1 MKKIICLILSLAMM
15 VSLPCVA
22 STNTTS
28 NYNAADVKIDDYV
41 VWADTACLFNIEH
54 KGEKIPVTVTN
65 EYLEYFTKIFSDE
78 SLIYNAEQ
86 TAAQN
91 ESPTYENMP
100 CFYVEDNRDDN
111 IKYTFYFNDSI
122 VVLKKSNEEKVYS
135 FSYKNKN
142 TYSEMQKVIDKC
154 AIAEIEMQN
163 EYSKQQNN
171 SGKNDGVFIYNPTK
185 VFDSQFTVTTDSGV
199 NVNWYWGFFGYS
211 TDENNTD
218 TKFASYISK
227 TELWNKNVTYG
238 LFADKD
244 AGDNVIDFS
253 GTGYTRLSDMGKL
266 EIKESNILGY
276 SNIKMSFNVSENKE
290 IEAIKMEVTATNGV
304 KETYNVD
311 MKTFFSSGSVPE
323 YDAFKFS
330 HKANSV
336 IPKEIED
343 STPKFDY
350 LTLWKSSQRKIKA
363 VSYNGIGIKEEKLN
377 TTTIPEEV
385 DTFLNSLEF
394 TYTNK
399 KPDNSTEL
407 VRITYGSGSDFK
419 HPLYI
424 YETYIEFDGG
434 AESEYYT
441 FNDPS
446 AKEKVKKIFEAA
458 VNEYE
463 TDFMTYSYKDETDLR
478 YKYEF
483 EITLNEEQKNTWI
496 GEVCENDKVRI
507 TVHHKKPNQKN
518 RYQITLSGNGKSYTL
533 ASNSTDHLIIDK
545 DTPVP
550 YGFEKGGKIVL
561 SWTTGKDYVEN
572 YKNGTDL
579 TVSIYSKLDN
589 TKRGINSNYT
599 QNPVGGE
606 IKITK
611 IGEVIDLFDKKSEQI
626 ESDKPEQVFADVSKT
641 HWANEQIEKFYY
653 ANIVRGIGAGLC
665 APEDSITYEQMGVLL
680 NRLFGYSYENTA
692 KIPAIRQDVFTAI
705 AKACNLGKS
714 DNYDLF
720 DTFADKDDITEENK
734 PYVASLINENIAQGY
749 NGNLK
754 GNDTLTRAEAI
765 TLLYRSLKAVYGI
778 TDDDEPEEYKFKI
791 TPYINQYISVSA
803 DIPSEFSV
811 RENVPMSPEW
821 LVNVTEKERMKG
833 KFLMTFGPD
842 AVNDTHIYMVC
853 KIDNAVYTVEST
865 EIDRIEINSSP
876 YFYIEINAYYNIYK
890 DGTLIV
896 ENDKF
901 PLLYEGDMDGVTIG
915 KYSSVYPLT
924 MIIFENT
931 KLNQGK
937 KPEMP
942 NKQPHQI
949 KQEELFKEI
958 EEYEGG
964 KEIRATVIEGY
975 GKGLK
980 ADMYNPANGTFSLKI
995 NKEKTKA
1002 QINGTINA
1010 PNEIGTTS
1018 KVSIEVGETL
1028 EINETQA
1035 KVKLNIYCDGVLAT
1049 ENIYATISNLDAKL
1063 DETITVTTDDGIWS
1077 FTAHIYEIVN
1087 ESVN

>member
-1 MKKIICLILSLAMM
+1 M
-15 VSLPCVA
+15 
-22 STNTTS
+22 
-28 NYNAADVKIDDYV
+28 ID
-41 VWADTACLFNIEH
+41 
-54 KGEKIPVTVTN
+54 
-65 EYLEYFTKIFSDE
+65 KIFR
-78 SLIYNAEQ
+78 
-86 TAAQN
+86 QN
-91 ESPTYENMP
+91 
-100 CFYVEDNRDDN
+100 
-111 IKYTFYFNDSI
+111 
-122 VVLKKSNEEKVYS
+122 
-135 FSYKNKN
+135 
-142 TYSEMQKVIDKC
+142 
-154 AIAEIEMQN
+154 
-163 EYSKQQNN
+163 
-171 SGKNDGVFIYNPTK
+171 
-185 VFDSQFTVTTDSGV
+185 
-199 NVNWYWGFFGYS
+199 
-211 TDENNTD
+211 
-218 TKFASYISK
+218 
-227 TELWNKNVTYG
+227 
-238 LFADKD
+238 
-244 AGDNVIDFS
+244 
-253 GTGYTRLSDMGKL
+253 
-266 EIKESNILGY
+266 Y
-276 SNIKMSFNVSENKE
+276 SN
-290 IEAIKMEVTATNGV
+290 T
-304 KETYNVD
+304 
-311 MKTFFSSGSVPE
+311 
-323 YDAFKFS
+323 
-330 HKANSV
+330 
-336 IPKEIED
+336 
-343 STPKFDY
+343 
-350 LTLWKSSQRKIKA
+350 
-363 VSYNGIGIKEEKLN
+363 
-377 TTTIPEEV
+377 
-385 DTFLNSLEF
+385 
-394 TYTNK
+394 
-399 KPDNSTEL
+399 
-407 VRITYGSGSDFK
+407 
-419 HPLYI
+419 
-424 YETYIEFDGG
+424 
-434 AESEYYT
+434 
-441 FNDPS
+441 
-446 AKEKVKKIFEAA
+446 
-458 VNEYE
+458 
-463 TDFMTYSYKDETDLR
+463 
-478 YKYEF
+478 
-483 EITLNEEQKNTWI
+483 
-496 GEVCENDKVRI
+496 
-507 TVHHKKPNQKN
+507 
-518 RYQITLSGNGKSYTL
+518 
-533 ASNSTDHLIIDK
+533 
-545 DTPVP
+545 
-550 YGFEKGGKIVL
+550 
-561 SWTTGKDYVEN
+561 
-572 YKNGTDL
+572 
-579 TVSIYSKLDN
+579 
-589 TKRGINSNYT
+589 
-599 QNPVGGE
+599 
-606 IKITK
+606 
-611 IGEVIDLFDKKSEQI
+611 
-626 ESDKPEQVFADVSKT
+626 
-641 HWANEQIEKFYY
+641 
-653 ANIVRGIGAGLC
+653 
-665 APEDSITYEQMGVLL
+665 
-680 NRLFGYSYENTA
+680 
-692 KIPAIRQDVFTAI
+692 
-705 AKACNLGKS
+705 
-714 DNYDLF
+714 
-720 DTFADKDDITEENK
+720 
-734 PYVASLINENIAQGY
+734 LINENIAQGY

-811 RENVPMSPEW
+811 RENVPMSPKW

-942 NKQPHQI
+942 NKQPYQI